1 MTLALALIA
10 LASRLAFF
18 ALAFASL
25 GLSFARKGPSGVKA
39 AFAASAFLMVS
50 SAASTHDPWRL
61 IPLGLTCGLLAV
73 AHFASQRLIEGK
85 DGAAQVMAY
94 IVLLISVGMCL
105 ILDVQTGTGASS
117 PSTAL
122 TLDQAMASYLP
133 GMLKYTTFAALGLAA
148 FVIAIY
154 IAHHEVSLLSGHFV
168 KWFALGIALLAIVLI
183 IGSEAGGA
191 TSWLTLPAGISL
203 QPSEFAKVALV
214 IAAAGY
220 LAANAS
226 RLAQFSLRGILPIA
240 LAFAVSLASVAL
252 QRDLGCALII
262 FITLTVMMVN
272 STKNGWVYLLAL
284 AIAGAGMVLIAYLG
298 FDHVRTRFEIWQNP
312 LADPYGTGY
321 QYLTATQCLA
331 NGGIIGCGLGHGVHF
346 NRMPVAESDY
356 IYAVLC
362 EELGLAGCLVVV
374 GCYVGLAWESARC
387 ASQLPRASFERNLV
401 AATGAL
407 ITCEAALII
416 GGVVN
421 LIPLTGITLP
431 LVSRGGSSLVAS
443 LAALGL
449 MLGASASA
457 KADRPDQARI
467 IAPHFMA
474 GATSLALAACLVS
487 TGASQLGED
496 GSLRLCGTTMHEN
509 LRGSIV
515 TADGIELARDEYLP
529 RPSDNDAEDKHSGED
544 LILKRVFPHDD
555 LACHLI
561 GMRSSGV
568 EAKVDL
574 KGENPLANLLAIPE
588 CGDDLKLTID
598 FDVQVAAEAE
608 LEGQTGAIVVID
620 PQTGRVIAMASA
632 PTYDLAG
639 DVDEASQSY
648 FNRATLG
655 SYSPGST
662 FKLVTLASALE
673 HGTADADSSY
683 EAPSSLDFEGKPV
696 TNFRNQGFGTINL
709 AQATNYSAN
718 TVFAQVGAD
727 LGSEALMSTA
737 EDFGFNGAL
746 TFCTGSES
754 STIAGLN
761 GVFELAWASCGEPQG
776 EAELAASPLQM
787 ALCMCAIAN
796 EGTIMQPY
804 VIEGRAGK
812 LGLGYDT
819 FEEHVFAEAI
829 SPQTAKTI
837 EDILSQND
845 AASTWC
851 PYEIWG
857 KTGTAEIDGAE
868 DNAWYVCTA
877 KHAGNAVVVACIIEQ
892 GGTGAGSA
900 LPRAARVAGVAL
912 DEMAS

>member
-25 GLSFARKGPSGVKA
+25 GLGLARKGPSSVKA
-39 AFAASAFLMVS
+39 AFGASAFLMVS
-50 SAASTHDPWRL
+50 SAASAHDPWRL
-61 IPLGLTCGLLAV
+61 IPLGLALGLMAI
-73 AHFASQRLIEGK
+73 AHLMTQRLIEGR
-85 DGAAQVMAY
+85 DSAAKVASY
-94 IVLLISVGMCL
+94 VVLLVSVGLCL
-105 ILDVQTGTGASS
+105 ILDVQTGTSTVSPTASVS
-117 PSTAL
+117 F
-122 TLDQAMASYLP
+122 DQAMTSYLP
-133 GMLKYTTFAALGLAA
+133 DMLKYTAFLGLGMAG
-148 FVIAIY
+148 FVGATY
-154 IAHHEVSLLSGHFV
+154 VAHHEVSLLSGHFV
-168 KWFALGIALLAIVLI
+168 KWFALGIVLLAVVLV

-203 QPSEFAKVALV
+203 QPSEFAKVTLI

-240 LAFAVSLASVAL
+240 VAFVVSLASVAL

-262 FITLTVMMVN
+262 FVTLTVMMVN

-284 AIAGAGMVLIAYLG
+284 AIAGTAMVALAYLG

-312 LADPYGTGY
+312 LGDPYGTGY

-331 NGGIIGCGLGHGVHF
+331 NGGVIGCGLGNGMHF

-362 EELGLAGCLVVV
+362 EELGFTGCLVVIA
-374 GCYVGLAWESARC
+374 CYAGLVWESARC

-401 AATGAL
+401 AAIGAL
-407 ITCEAALII
+407 ITCEAVLII

-443 LAALGL
+443 LTALGL

-457 KADRPDQARI
+457 KAAEPAQMRI
-467 IAPHFMA
+467 IAPHFVA
-474 GATSLALAACLVS
+474 GATSLALAACLAS

-496 GSLRLCGTTMHEN
+496 WGLRLCGATMHEN
-509 LRGSIV
+509 LRGSII
-515 TADGIELARDEYLP
+515 TSDGVELARDEYLT
-529 RPSDNDAEDKHSGED
+529 RASDNDAEGERTAD
-544 LILKRVFPHDD
+544 DPILKRVYPHDD

-561 GMRSSGV
+561 GIRSSGV
-568 EAKVDL
+568 EAQMDL
-574 KGENPLANLLAIPE
+574 EGESSLANLLAIPE
-588 CGDDLKLTID
+588 RGDDLKLTID
-598 FDVQVAAEAE
+598 FDVQAAAEAE

-655 SYSPGST
+655 HYSPGST

-673 HGTADADSSY
+673 HGIANASSSY

-696 TNFRNQGFGTINL
+696 TNFREQAFGTINL

-718 TVFAQVGAD
+718 TVFAQVGTD
-727 LGSEALMSTA
+727 LGAQALVDTA
-737 EDFGFNGAL
+737 ESFGFNGAL
-746 TFCTGSES
+746 SFCTGSES

-761 GVFELAWASCGEPQG
+761 GSFELAWASCGEAQG
-776 EAELAASPLQM
+776 EAELAASPLQI

-804 VIEGRAGK
+804 VIEARVNA
-812 LGLGYDT
+812 LGMSYERFD
-819 FEEHVFAEAI
+819 EHVFAEAI
-829 SPQTAKTI
+829 SPQTAEAI
-837 EDILSQND
+837 EGILAQND
-845 AASTWC
+845 AASVWC

-857 KTGTAEIDGAE
+857 KTGTAEVDGAE

-877 KHAGNAVVVACIIEQ
+877 RHAGSTVVVACIIEQ

-900 LPRAARVAGVAL
+900 LPRAARVAATAL